1 MFVLSNLLLIH
12 ALTFWTHVSYH
23 LLLEAEEKSG

>member
-12 ALTFWTHVSYH
+12 VLTFWTHNSYH
-23 LLLEAEEKSG
+23 LLLEVEEKNG